1 MMHEDTICL
10 KIENTIFIPVHS
22 GKPHD
27 TISKIGFK
35 DNIISYFVIST
46 SDNLTNIETL
56 FFTEY
61 VCLEH

>member
-35 DNIISYFVIST
+35 DNISSYFLIFRI
-46 SDNLTNIETL
+46 DNNIGT
-56 FFTEY
+56 
-61 VCLEH
+61 